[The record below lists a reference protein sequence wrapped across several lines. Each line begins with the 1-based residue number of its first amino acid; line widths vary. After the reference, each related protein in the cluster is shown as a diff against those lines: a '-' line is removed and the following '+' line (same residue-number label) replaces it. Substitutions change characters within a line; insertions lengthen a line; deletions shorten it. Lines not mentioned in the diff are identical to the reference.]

1 MELSD
6 WEHKVTMINILWVLM
21 EKVDMKENLD
31 NASREMETIRIISKV
46 NSIKAKQLYNN
57 MKSSFH
63 WFISKLDW
71 TEESINDFEDTSV
84 ETFQTEKQREK
95 RMKKP
100 ETEYP
105 RTMKQLQRSNTNI
118 MEMPEREEGDKR
130 TEEIGEVIMAENF
143 P

>member
-1 MELSD
+1 
-6 WEHKVTMINILWVLM
+6 
-21 EKVDMKENLD
+21 
-31 NASREMETIRIISKV
+31 
-46 NSIKAKQLYNN
+46 
-57 MKSSFH
+57 
-63 WFISKLDW
+63 
-71 TEESINDFEDTSV
+71 
-84 ETFQTEKQREK
+84 
-95 RMKKP
+95 MKKP